1 MKHILHVISSLN
13 IGGTQVLL
21 ANMMSDP
28 EFRKDRQHYFLVEN
42 ENYGSLD
49 SKIEKNGG
57 VIIRGPSPSKG
68 IFSYIKF
75 FIYCLR
81 EHNISIV
88 HSHVST
94 FSGLIVFIS
103 FLFGIKTRI
112 SHCHSLIAAEAN
124 ISRRLYKYTMKCMA
138 NIFSTL
144 KVACSLEAGKSLF
157 FKNSSFIVISNGINF
172 DFINESSLFNDGIE
186 CKLNSNKIKIG
197 HIGRF
202 VPEKNHKFLID
213 LLNNKNDSNVE
224 LHLIG
229 GGEIEQEIRDYAKK
243 NNVEGQVFFHGE
255 KNMPYYILNQFDL
268 MIFPSIREGFGIAV
282 LEAQAL
288 GVPTIISDRVPKST
302 IIIPEIVQQI
312 SLDSSLDNWL
322 LAIDN
327 FCQDKVRPTLSERKK
342 FFNSSGVN
350 ISNSVKI
357 MVEKLYC

>member
-1 MKHILHVISSLN
+1 M
-13 IGGTQVLL
+13 
-21 ANMMSDP
+21 
-28 EFRKDRQHYFLVEN
+28 
-42 ENYGSLD
+42 
-49 SKIEKNGG
+49 
-57 VIIRGPSPSKG
+57 
-68 IFSYIKF
+68 
-75 FIYCLR
+75 
-81 EHNISIV
+81 
-88 HSHVST
+88 
-94 FSGLIVFIS
+94 
-103 FLFGIKTRI
+103 
-112 SHCHSLIAAEAN
+112 
-124 ISRRLYKYTMKCMA
+124 
-138 NIFSTL
+138 
-144 KVACSLEAGKSLF
+144 
-157 FKNSSFIVISNGINF
+157 
-172 DFINESSLFNDGIE
+172 
-186 CKLNSNKIKIG
+186 
-197 HIGRF
+197 
-202 VPEKNHKFLID
+202 PEKNHKFLID